1 MPKRKDITSL
11 DELLGGKPK
20 STPAPAAT
28 QSPRKARPKSSP
40 AGSDQLVSKAGK
52 GKTRPLKARDDQALA
67 SEYKRYGKP
76 WAVRLPPAV
85 VADLKDIAQRES
97 VDLQDLTNY
106 ALTQFVKDYR
116 AGRINLGKAKKPAKY
131 AL

>member
-1 MPKRKDITSL
+1 VPKRKDITSL

-20 STPAPAAT
+20 STPAPTPAAT

-40 AGSDQLVSKAGK
+40 AGSDQLVSKA
-52 GKTRPLKARDDQALA
+52 KTRPLKARDDQALA

-76 WAVRLPPAV
+76 WAVRLPPAI
-85 VADLKDIAQRES
+85 VADLKDIARRES
-97 VDLQDLTNY
+97 VDLQDLTRY

-116 AGRINLGKAKKPAKY
+116 AERVNLGKAKKPAKY